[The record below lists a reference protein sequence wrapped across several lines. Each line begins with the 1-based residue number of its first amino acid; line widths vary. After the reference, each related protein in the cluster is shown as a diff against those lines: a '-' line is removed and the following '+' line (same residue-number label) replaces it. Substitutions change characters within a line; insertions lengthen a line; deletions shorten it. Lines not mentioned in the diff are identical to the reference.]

1 MNFEILVWGG
11 LLVLFLIVEVICAIH
26 LVSIWF
32 AVGAAVALAAALLG
46 APLWL
51 QILLFL
57 AVSSA
62 LLAALLPFVRKVLKP
77 KLSATNLD
85 SIIGSTGYVTEDI
98 DNLRAVGHVKLGGME
113 WSARSTSGDAIA
125 AGILVKV
132 DRIEGVKAFVSV
144 ANENKQEENL

>member
-11 LLVLFLIVEVICAIH
+11 LLALFLIVEAVCAIH

-32 AVGAAVALAAALLG
+32 AVGAAAALAAALLG

-57 AVSSA
+57 VVSSA

-85 SIIGSTGYVTEDI
+85 SVIGSTGYVTAAI
-98 DNLRAVGHVKLGGME
+98 DNAAGLGQVKLGAME
-113 WSARSTSGDAIA
+113 WTARSLDGCAIA
-125 AGILVKV
+125 EGTLVRV
-132 DRIEGVKAFVSV
+132 HHIEGVKVMVSPAEV
-144 ANENKQEENL
+144 PAHV